1 MPPSLSSIRKSP
13 RIAELKVKQIKNKE
27 ALEFCDAILSM
38 HQEELKEAKN
48 QKLIASKNDNAVMP
62 LNTDAFIRQ
71 PYNIITPHVSVPGT
85 FTVSTTTFLNILN
98 WEGKT
103 TGSPYPGVL
112 PPPTSTLG
120 IRKPF
125 DDFNDVLK
133 KDQGIKG
140 EAVTLVR
147 NTADICKLSQSK
159 DATVESHRQ
168 GKRMLQKRYQQ
179 MCFYCG
185 KQIDTKNP
193 DSISPTLINSQCDH
207 IFPIASALISLKR
220 DSNIIY
226 NFQAV
231 HKSCNGMASALSID
245 AIWNQIGTSKFTDLN
260 KTDWCVFTLDGVPT
274 TTEVNTQ
281 AWCRGYLSL
290 LLSKLTLVSSE
301 EQMYRKLIF
310 EKVIRSYQTYKDE
323 VRLLMQD
330 DVVQG
335 VQYLQALSTGGFQ
348 SFGSPGNNV
357 ELLSIKKL
365 KGDEKKYEAFFLVNG
380 KQKKQKFGAEG
391 MSDYTIHK
399 DIERRN
405 RYISRHYKDLDTG
418 DPTRAGY
425 LSMFVLWNKP
435 SFRKSVEDYK
445 TRLKI
450 YNQTGNFPRHI
461 KNYSKKSSF
470 GAIIPFDRTS
480 LRVLPTDVQNIIQ
493 RDVSARDIQKN
504 VRVFLQGKNKI
515 IRILKNLGVQNYKR
529 TGKKKFINNLLL
541 NYDITTA
548 KGVEITE
555 LADKLLTKDDF
566 KNKSFWWN
574 LVKIG
579 LESMDVV
586 YDDTNEFSGEE
597 LINVEKCEE
606 ILIDLVNRAGIPWDF
621 TELEHDT
628 AMDDLLLA
636 WENLDTSSSFG
647 KISNIPSNV
656 IDVKLYKKVKDKI
669 KKSIMGRRW
678 GAYDSGRLVQMYK
691 QLGGKYSGTK
701 EETPL
706 QRWYKEKWI
715 NACKWPQVVPCGRS
729 DMTNK
734 MAYCRPSVKVTKD
747 TPKTVQ
753 SLTREQINKRCKIK
767 EKTPLVIISRKLK
780 V

>member
-1 MPPSLSSIRKSP
+1 MPPSLPRPGIRKSQ
-13 RIAELKVKQIKNKE
+13 RVAELKVKQIRNKE
-27 ALEFCDAILSM
+27 ANEFLDTILSM
-38 HQEELKEAKN
+38 HQEELKEAQNK
-48 QKLIASKNDNAVMP
+48 KLIASKNDEAVTP

-103 TGSPYPGVL
+103 TGAPYPGVL

-140 EAVTLVR
+140 EAVTIVR
-147 NTADICKLSQSK
+147 NTADICKLSRSK
-159 DATVESHRQ
+159 DAIIESHRQ
-168 GKRMLQKRYQQ
+168 GKRDLQKKYQQ

-185 KQIDTKNP
+185 KQIDTKNSASP
-193 DSISPTLINSQCDH
+193 NPTLINTQCDH

-220 DSNIIY
+220 DSNLIY

-231 HKSCNGMASALSID
+231 HKSCNGIASALRID
-245 AIWNQIGTSKFTDLN
+245 QIWNEIGTSKFTTLN
-260 KTDWCVFTLDGVPT
+260 KTNWCIFTLDGVPT

-281 AWCRGYLSL
+281 EWCRGYLSL
-290 LLSKLTLVSSE
+290 LLSKLTLVNSQ

-310 EKVIRSYQTYKDE
+310 DKVISSYQTYKDE
-323 VRLLMQD
+323 VKLLMQD
-330 DVVQG
+330 DVAQG
-335 VQYLQALSTGGFQ
+335 VQYLTALSTGGFQ

-365 KGDEKKYEAFFLVNG
+365 KSDEKKYEAFFLVNG

-399 DIERRN
+399 DVERRN
-405 RYISRHYKDLDTG
+405 RYISRHYKDLDTD

-425 LSMFVLWNKP
+425 LSMFILWNKP
-435 SFRKSVEDYK
+435 SLRKSVEDYK

-450 YNQTGNFPRHI
+450 YNKTDNFPI
-461 KNYSKKSSF
+461 SIEGYSKKNNF
-470 GAIIPFDRTS
+470 GT
-480 LRVLPTDVQNIIQ
+480 PT
-493 RDVSARDIQKN
+493 
-504 VRVFLQGKNKI
+504 
-515 IRILKNLGVQNYKR
+515 
-529 TGKKKFINNLLL
+529 
-541 NYDITTA
+541 
-548 KGVEITE
+548 
-555 LADKLLTKDDF
+555 
-566 KNKSFWWN
+566 
-574 LVKIG
+574 
-579 LESMDVV
+579 
-586 YDDTNEFSGEE
+586 
-597 LINVEKCEE
+597 
-606 ILIDLVNRAGIPWDF
+606 
-621 TELEHDT
+621 
-628 AMDDLLLA
+628 
-636 WENLDTSSSFG
+636 
-647 KISNIPSNV
+647 NV
-656 IDVKLYKKVKDKI
+656 IDKKLYERVKEQI
-669 KKSIMGRRW
+669 KSSIKDRRW

-701 EETPL
+701 KETPL
-706 QRWYKEKWI
+706 QRWYKEKWV
-715 NACKWPQVVPCGRS
+715 NACKWPQLVPCGRS
-729 DMTNK
+729 DMKNK

-753 SLTREQINKRCKIK
+753 SLTQAQINKRCAIK
-767 EKTPLVIISRKLK
+767 EKTPLVRISGKLK